1 MSRRKG
7 NEETMKTAI
16 DRLMKAYKLDSKLS
30 EIDIVNSWEKLMGK
44 AIANKTEEIFIR
56 DKKLFI
62 RLSSSVLRQELSY
75 AKSKIVELINKQ
87 AGSEIV
93 TEVILK

>member
-1 MSRRKG
+1 LSKRKG
-7 NEETMKTAI
+7 NEETLKTAI
-16 DRLMKAYKLDSKLS
+16 DRLMKAYKLDSKMS
-30 EIDIVNSWEKLMGK
+30 EINIVNSWEKLMGRT
-44 AIANKTEEIFIR
+44 IANKTEEIFIR

-75 AKSKIVELINKQ
+75 AKSKIVELINKE
-87 AGSEIV
+87 AGNEIV